1 MWMRKGKISMTIRN
15 FLKKFEL
22 LNGEAQKN
30 TYYYSLKN
38 KKKRMVVVGN
48 IKEGIVALKLNDKDL
63 EKEKSRI
70 TKVRILERDIVII
83 EKNGT
88 IIPIIQLNSRDLMKC
103 RTKFIIIKEETKYEI
118 KAKVLEPILFDDIKG
133 ELLVITKEM
142 IIKKKEIILEIRIN
156 DNATYIKTKNL
167 KFIAIR

>member
-70 TKVRILERDIVII
+70 TKIRILERDIVII

-142 IIKKKEIILEIRIN
+142 IIKKKEIVIEIRIN

>member
-142 IIKKKEIILEIRIN
+142 IIKKKEMIFEIRIN

>member
-1 MWMRKGKISMTIRN
+1 M
-15 FLKKFEL
+15 
-22 LNGEAQKN
+22 
-30 TYYYSLKN
+30 
-38 KKKRMVVVGN
+38 
-48 IKEGIVALKLNDKDL
+48 
-63 EKEKSRI
+63 
-70 TKVRILERDIVII
+70 
-83 EKNGT
+83 
-88 IIPIIQLNSRDLMKC
+88 NSRDLMKC

-167 KFIAIR
+167 KFIAMR

>member
-1 MWMRKGKISMTIRN
+1 MTIRN

-30 TYYYSLKN
+30 TCYYSLKN

-167 KFIAIR
+167 KFIAMR

>member
-1 MWMRKGKISMTIRN
+1 MTIRN

-48 IKEGIVALKLNDKDL
+48 IKEGIVAVNDKDL

-118 KAKVLEPILFDDIKG
+118 KAEVIEPILFDDIKG

-167 KFIAIR
+167 KFIAMR

>member
-1 MWMRKGKISMTIRN
+1 MGMRKGKIGMTIRN

-38 KKKRMVVVGN
+38 KKKRLVVVGN

-167 KFIAIR
+167 KFIAMR

>member
-1 MWMRKGKISMTIRN
+1 MTIRN

-167 KFIAIR
+167 KFIAMR

>member
-1 MWMRKGKISMTIRN
+1 MGMRKGKIGMTIRN

-167 KFIAIR
+167 KFIAMR

>member
-1 MWMRKGKISMTIRN
+1 MTIRN

-142 IIKKKEIILEIRIN
+142 IIKKKQIILEIRIN
-156 DNATYIKTKNL
+156 DNATTYIKTKNF
-167 KFIAIR
+167 KFIAMR

>member
-1 MWMRKGKISMTIRN
+1 MGMRKGKIGMTIRN

-83 EKNGT
+83 
-88 IIPIIQLNSRDLMKC
+88 
-103 RTKFIIIKEETKYEI
+103 
-118 KAKVLEPILFDDIKG
+118 
-133 ELLVITKEM
+133 
-142 IIKKKEIILEIRIN
+142 
-156 DNATYIKTKNL
+156 
-167 KFIAIR
+167 

>member
-1 MWMRKGKISMTIRN
+1 MGMRKGKISMTIRN

-48 IKEGIVALKLNDKDL
+48 IKEGIVALNDKDL

-167 KFIAIR
+167 KFIAMR